1 VRIGIDGR
9 ALTGRYTGDRT
20 YWSSLLRDH
29 LTAPFDGDDDEY
41 VVYSR
46 LPIPEGCLPLSDR
59 VTFRTVSAA
68 NDRVWTLVTFP
79 HALREDGIDVAH
91 TQYTIPLRAPCR
103 IITTVHDI
111 SFRLYPEWFPRKDRL
126 LLNLTVPAAMRRAAK
141 VVTDSMSSR
150 RDILRV
156 YHFDPD
162 HVDAIPLAAS
172 PDFQPVPSDLA
183 REHVMRRF
191 GLEGPYIISVGVLQ
205 PRKNFPLLV
214 EAFARA
220 VYSVGLP
227 HRLVIS
233 GKRGWGYDEIA
244 IQIARLRLA
253 DRVLVTDYVEDADL
267 PPLYS
272 AAEMMAFPSLYE
284 GFGLPPLEAMA
295 CGAAT
300 LVSDAP
306 AMPEVVGNGALV
318 LPVMDAAK
326 WAEGLIEVATVPD
339 KRRHLRNAGRARA
352 REYDW
357 ATTGR
362 RTRQLYR
369 QVAANPDLRP
379 A

>member
-1 VRIGIDGR
+1 
-9 ALTGRYTGDRT
+9 
-20 YWSSLLRDH
+20 
-29 LTAPFDGDDDEY
+29 
-41 VVYSR
+41 
-46 LPIPEGCLPLSDR
+46 
-59 VTFRTVSAA
+59 
-68 NDRVWTLVTFP
+68 
-79 HALREDGIDVAH
+79 
-91 TQYTIPLRAPCR
+91 
-103 IITTVHDI
+103 
-111 SFRLYPEWFPRKDRL
+111 
-126 LLNLTVPAAMRRAAK
+126 
-141 VVTDSMSSR
+141 
-150 RDILRV
+150 
-156 YHFDPD
+156 
-162 HVDAIPLAAS
+162 
-172 PDFQPVPSDLA
+172 
-183 REHVMRRF
+183 
-191 GLEGPYIISVGVLQ
+191 LEGPYIISVGVLQ